1 MDVKLDKWHKCKV
14 DIEVLKELSKK
25 SDLKGLQHILVFFG
39 LLIVTGILAY
49 ITWETWW
56 SVFWFLVYG
65 NIYSFSNPLWHETG
79 HKTAFKSKFLNEFF
93 YYISSFMSNFEPIR
107 WKYTHFVHHGNTYST
122 ENPFDHEIEYGN
134 NLKETPK
141 KLIINII
148 PFLDL
153 VFIKK
158 HISFEI
164 FQHAFGIKTK
174 VMEECIPENAQ
185 AKAILN
191 SRIYVVVWSLIALW
205 SILASSW
212 MPILYFLLP
221 HFYGKTLHK
230 LVAFTQHA
238 GLARNIKDHRFSTR
252 EMHLNPILS
261 FLYWKMEYHL
271 THHMFPTVPSY
282 NLDKLHHHIKDQL
295 PKTNNGLID
304 AYREIIPALI
314 KQREDT
320 SYFIKKDIP
329 QLQNI

>member
-49 ITWETWW
+49 ITWGTWW

-107 WKYTHFVHHGNTYST
+107 WRYTHFVHHGNTYST

-134 NLKETPK
+134 NLKKTPK

-164 FQHAFGIKTK
+164 FQHAFGVKTE

-191 SRIYVVVWSLIALW
+191 SRIYVVVWSLIGLW
-205 SILASSW
+205 SILASTW

>member
-49 ITWETWW
+49 ITWGTWW

-107 WKYTHFVHHGNTYST
+107 WRFTHFVHHGNTYST

-164 FQHAFGIKTK
+164 FQHAFGVKTK

-185 AKAILN
+185 AKVILN

>member
-49 ITWETWW
+49 ITWGTWW

-93 YYISSFMSNFEPIR
+93 YYISSFMSNFEPTR
-107 WKYTHFVHHGNTYST
+107 WRYTHFVHHGNTYST

-134 NLKETPK
+134 DLKETLK
-141 KLIINII
+141 RLIINII

-205 SILASSW
+205 SILVSSW

-329 QLQNI
+329 QLQNV